1 MSKDDNGVVGSLI
14 AIGVEEMGEGD
25 GVLAYNHGAEGGLF
39 VITPTAYEGVGVD
52 AVGDRLHLGGLLLT
66 ASPEGKKH

>member
-1 MSKDDNGVVGSLI
+1 
-14 AIGVEEMGEGD
+14 MGEGD